1 MHYTRIKSLCF
12 LIFLVIALSSCSNTK
27 QLSYFQDLNDTTRIQ
42 QIALYPY
49 QPLKLQPDDQVQI
62 TISSTSPES
71 SQFFNLGSA
80 TAASNVAGTITAP
93 SPVLMNVYNVSSKGD
108 ITMPVLGDIQVAD
121 LTTEELKQK
130 LNVSLKSYLKDAVVS
145 VRLANFKVT
154 VVGEVGRP
162 TTLPVAGE
170 RMNVLEAIG
179 AVGDMTVYGQRYN
192 IKVMRKTNDIM
203 KVAHLDFNKSSALQS
218 PYFQLKQNDVVYV
231 EPIKTRGL
239 VGTKLSYVLPIV
251 ASAVLIL
258 VSLFTLIK

>member
-1 MHYTRIKSLCF
+1 MLNTTIKNLGF
-12 LIFLVIALSSCSNTK
+12 LIVIAAAISSCSNPK
-27 QLSYFQDLNDTTRIQ
+27 QLSYFQDLKDTSRVQ
-42 QIALYPY
+42 QLALYPY

-71 SQFFNLGSA
+71 SQYFNLGSA

-108 ITMPVLGDIQVAD
+108 ITMPVLGDLYVAN

-130 LNVSLKSYLKDAVVS
+130 VSIALKSYLKDAVVS

-192 IKVMRKTNDIM
+192 VKVMRKTKDSM
-203 KVAHLDFNKSSALQS
+203 QVAHLDFNKSSALQS
-218 PYFQLKQNDVVYV
+218 PYFQLRQNDVVYV
-231 EPIKTRGL
+231 EPIPTRGL
-239 VGTKLSYVLPIV
+239 VGTKLSFVLPIV
-251 ASAVLIL
+251 ASVVLVL
-258 VSLFTLIK
+258 VSVITLLK